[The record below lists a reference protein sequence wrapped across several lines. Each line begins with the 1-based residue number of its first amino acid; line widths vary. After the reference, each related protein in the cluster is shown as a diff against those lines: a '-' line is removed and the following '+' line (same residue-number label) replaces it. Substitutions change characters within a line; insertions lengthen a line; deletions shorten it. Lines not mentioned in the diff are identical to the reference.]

1 MAEAWG
7 KKAPAPKLSCRWVT
21 IPHPTLTR
29 DGPATPFLPPTRPI
43 LCRDF
48 QRAAWCMH
56 AAHSPT
62 RISEMLASGTLGE
75 GCASFFL
82 SKILGSCVLLGSLA
96 FKVPQ
101 ILKIH
106 TNKSAAGVS
115 ISQFW
120 MELCVS
126 AMSLSF
132 NYHIEAPFTT
142 YGESFFILAQNVI
155 IVFQIRFFSKMPWAK
170 FGAIWILYLAL
181 LTFLF
186 SPFAKNLQVFACES
200 HASALACMRMGPTNA

>member
-1 MAEAWG
+1 M
-7 KKAPAPKLSCRWVT
+7 S
-21 IPHPTLTR
+21 
-29 DGPATPFLPPTRPI
+29 
-43 LCRDF
+43 
-48 QRAAWCMH
+48 
-56 AAHSPT
+56 
-62 RISEMLASGTLGE
+62 ISEMLAAGTLGE

-132 NYHIEAPFTT
+132 NYHIGAPFTT

-170 FGAIWILYLAL
+170 FGAIWILYLTL

-186 SPFAKNLQVFACES
+186 SQFAKNLQVPANRMPARCHACAWGPRAHEHTRVRAQTRTRTRTNTPDAREAPR
-200 HASALACMRMGPTNA
+200 HAYARTRTHTRARAIAHRADAIVRRVAVPANAT